1 MNKDEI
7 LSEIK
12 ETLYPNLIKEQIL
25 LLSPKLLNELFRDE
39 YKTYKTSFRGRWPL
53 KNENA
58 KDNKF
63 LNKRAFNT
71 LDSLN
76 VKTMGDLLEVTIIES
91 LRVHGCGGNTAL
103 KIDNF
108 KHAVESTWVYV
119 SCSKIEGLLP
129 MWDKMIIT
137 MNNEI
142 ERLNSTRENERRYA
156 KHNQENTGP
165 SV

>member
-12 ETLYPNLIKEQIL
+12 ETLYPNLMKEQIL

-39 YKTYKTSFRGRWPL
+39 YKWPPST
-53 KNENA
+53 ENA
-58 KDNKF
+58 KNNRF

-76 VKTMGDLLEVTIIES
+76 VKTMGELLEVTIIEC

-108 KHAVESTWVYV
+108 KHAVEYTWSYV

-129 MWDKMIIT
+129 MWDKMIGT
-137 MNNEI
+137 MNDYI
-142 ERLNSTRENERRYA
+142 ERLNSTREDQRRYA
-156 KHNQENTGP
+156 EHNQENTES

>member
-39 YKTYKTSFRGRWPL
+39 YKTSFPGKWPL

-58 KDNKF
+58 KNNMF

-76 VKTMGDLLEVTIIES
+76 VKTMGDLLEVTIIEC
-91 LRVHGCGGNTAL
+91 LRVHGCGRNTAL

-108 KHAVESTWVYV
+108 KHAVESTWFYV

-129 MWDKMIIT
+129 MWDKMIGT
-137 MNNEI
+137 MNDYI

>member
-39 YKTYKTSFRGRWPL
+39 YKTSFPGKWPL

-58 KDNKF
+58 KNNMF

-76 VKTMGDLLEVTIIES
+76 VKTMGDLLEVTIIEC

-108 KHAVESTWVYV
+108 KHAVESTWFYV

-129 MWDKMIIT
+129 MWDKMIGT
-137 MNNEI
+137 MNDYI
-142 ERLNSTRENERRYA
+142 ERLNSTREDQRRYA
-156 KHNQENTGP
+156 EHNQENTES

>member
-12 ETLYPNLIKEQIL
+12 ETLYPNLMKEQIL

-39 YKTYKTSFRGRWPL
+39 YKWPPST
-53 KNENA
+53 ENA
-58 KDNKF
+58 KNNRF

-76 VKTMGDLLEVTIIES
+76 VKTMGELLEIPIFKC
-91 LRVHGCGGNTAL
+91 LRVHGCGRNTASR
-103 KIDNF
+103 INDF
-108 KHAVESTWVYV
+108 KHAIEHTWNYV
-119 SCSKIEGLLP
+119 SCSKIERLLP

-142 ERLNSTRENERRYA
+142 ERLNSTREDQRRYA
-156 KHNQENTGP
+156 EHNQENTGP